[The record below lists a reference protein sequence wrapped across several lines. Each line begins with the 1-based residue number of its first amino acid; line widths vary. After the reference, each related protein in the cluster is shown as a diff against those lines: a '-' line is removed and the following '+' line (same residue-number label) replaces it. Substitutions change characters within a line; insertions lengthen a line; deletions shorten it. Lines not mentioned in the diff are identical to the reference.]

1 MEISEKCNIEPLSN
15 AQSQM
20 RVCLAAVAERFPFQ
34 TLLFTFHAFVAA
46 LTVKYM
52 TGRFIGEYDPDMGE

>member
-1 MEISEKCNIEPLSN
+1 VPIAAAAEIFFTIYTTLHIS
-15 AQSQM
+15 
-20 RVCLAAVAERFPFQ
+20 RF
-34 TLLFTFHAFVAA
+34 AFVAA